1 MNIFLDTNILV
12 SVLNKEYP
20 LFTYSARILSLS
32 DNPKFTVYTSP
43 ICLAIAY
50 YFSEKKTGAI
60 SAKRKIEI
68 LTKKI
73 KVTSVDNQTVLQT
86 IQNKSIGDFEDGLE
100 YYSAQQAKCKCI
112 ITEDVSDFHFSSIEV
127 LNAKAFFDTYMIK

>member
-1 MNIFLDTNILV
+1 MNIFLDANILV

-20 LFTYSARILSLS
+20 LFTYSARILSLA

-50 YFSEKKTGAI
+50 YFAEKKSGAI
-60 SAKRKIEI
+60 AAK
-68 LTKKI
+68 KKI
-73 KVTSVDNQTVLQT
+73 KILTQKIKITSVDNQTALQT

-112 ITEDVSDFHFSSIEV
+112 ITEDVNDFHFSSIEV
-127 LNAKAFFDTYMIK
+127 INSKNFFDTYMMK